1 MRSDGTSILWRR
13 LDQPGHDSARLTE
26 SQAGAILEGTA
37 VFSEAGL
44 PCRLDYRIQCD
55 AAWRTLS
62 AHVTGWLEATAID
75 LVIAADAARAWTVNG
90 QPCPEVQGCEDVDL
104 SFTPATNLLPLRR
117 LDLAVGRSAEV
128 RSAWLQWPEVRLT
141 PLVQRYHRRSETAY
155 DYESDI
161 PDAEVF
167 RAVLWVQPRG
177 WVLDYAG
184 LWQAET

>member
-104 SFTPATNLLPLRR
+104 SFTPATNLLPIRRMRLGVGARAAISAAWLSFPERTVAR
-117 LDLAVGRSAEV
+117 LDQTYERVAERQYV
-128 RSAWLQWPEVRLT
+128 YQ
-141 PLVQRYHRRSETAY
+141 
-155 DYESDI
+155 SDGG
-161 PDAEVF
+161 AF
-167 RAVLWVQPRG
+167 RAI
-177 WVLDYAG
+177 LDTNLAGFVTHYEG
-184 LWQAET
+184 LWRREGAG